1 MPDLKR
7 RLRLHHW
14 RRSITAATL
23 ACTALGGLLTVS
35 ASAQVP
41 VGVIEA
47 NQAPWQTKLQAIGSL
62 RAVQEVRVATELAG
76 RVERIAFESG
86 DRVNAGAVLVQL
98 DNRSERAELQD
109 LEAQLNLARLDLE
122 RFQRLVQQN
131 SASQANVDGAQS
143 RHAQI
148 EARIAGQRTLIDKKT
163 IRAPF
168 AGRLGIRQ
176 INLGQVVAPGTEIVS
191 LQASDPIF
199 ADFPLPQNA
208 LSQVSVGQAIAVMVD
223 AYPKLVFPGVVAA
236 IDARVD
242 SNSRAVTVR
251 GQLDNGDALLA
262 PGMFVG
268 VEVTLA
274 DQRQFITLPSS
285 AIIYSPFGDN
295 VYVVEEADG
304 GKLVAK
310 RLAIQTGRRRGD
322 QVAIERGLSGGEQV
336 VVAGQINLRDGVPVT
351 IDDRVEPFNDPVV
364 TAPAN

>member
-1 MPDLKR
+1 
-7 RLRLHHW
+7 
-14 RRSITAATL
+14 
-23 ACTALGGLLTVS
+23 
-35 ASAQVP
+35 
-41 VGVIEA
+41 
-47 NQAPWQTKLQAIGSL
+47 
-62 RAVQEVRVATELAG
+62 
-76 RVERIAFESG
+76 
-86 DRVNAGAVLVQL
+86 
-98 DNRSERAELQD
+98 
-109 LEAQLNLARLDLE
+109 
-122 RFQRLVQQN
+122 
-131 SASQANVDGAQS
+131 
-143 RHAQI
+143 
-148 EARIAGQRTLIDKKT
+148 
-163 IRAPF
+163 
-168 AGRLGIRQ
+168 
-176 INLGQVVAPGTEIVS
+176 VAPGTEIVS

-351 IDDRVEPFNDPVV
+351 IDDRVEPFNEAVV
-364 TAPAN
+364 TAPPN